1 MLVYNSGAFSSWPKS
16 KTARS
21 YSLQEK
27 KSCLEFLINNSFFQ
41 AGSKISHQVI
51 VIPMGSYPMPFFA
64 NPLFF
69 CESRWLKSIKN
80 TSYEVVRKF
89 GNIFRFIGDVT
100 AINDRNKFENHY
112 NEIYPPRLI
121 LKKEN
126 IQTFI
131 FNVVRF
137 PHKSSTITSKIF
149 FAEILRI
156 CWATTNAEARGRSFR
171 CYKGIS

>member
-1 MLVYNSGAFSSWPKS
+1 
-16 KTARS
+16 
-21 YSLQEK
+21 
-27 KSCLEFLINNSFFQ
+27 
-41 AGSKISHQVI
+41 
-51 VIPMGSYPMPFFA
+51 MPFFA

-89 GNIFRFIGDVT
+89 GNIFKFIGDVT

-156 CWATTNAEARGRSFR
+156 C
-171 CYKGIS
+171 